1 MSPSNSVTHG
11 FYEKFIQDENE
22 DQAEEKNEEEEEEDD
37 SYSDTMMDDSV
48 KILKWVLVTWWRVDI
63 TRKKWLYF

>member
-1 MSPSNSVTHG
+1 MSPSKSVTHG

-48 KILKWVLVTWWRVDI
+48 KILKWVLVT
-63 TRKKWLYF
+63 